1 MVINITL
8 GLVIG
13 FAVLDCA
20 VPGRV
25 AADAAC
31 GFICNGLAGA
41 SCAKAEHPAARAIT
55 TVNRSR
61 ENQRSENRRA
71 GESAERRVER
81 RPNMRLLRRRLLLCA
96 PRLLVCFRRQSLGGQ
111 SLG

>member
-8 GLVIG
+8 GFVTG
-13 FAVLDCA
+13 FVALDCA

-25 AADAAC
+25 AAAAAC
-31 GFICNGLAGA
+31 GFVCTGLVGA
-41 SCAKAEHPAARAIT
+41 SCANAVHPAARVIAT
-55 TVNRSR
+55 AD
-61 ENQRSENRRA
+61 QRSENRRD
-71 GESAERRVER
+71 GENAERKVER
-81 RPNMRLLRRRLLLCA
+81 DPNMRLLRRRLLLCA